1 MGWTLSGH
9 GRAEPVALHGHA
21 ALRVEAEAEPV
32 QEANRLAVVKPPKVE
47 YVQSWAPVMTS
58 KLEGPE

>member
-1 MGWTLSGH
+1 M
-9 GRAEPVALHGHA
+9 ALHGHA

-47 YVQSWAPVMTS
+47 YVQSWTPVMTS
-58 KLEGPE
+58 KLEGPK